1 MHAVLVMFSGQFVN
15 NQGTERSAHAG
26 YVETSR
32 LEQTAQ
38 QAMNAGSEGDCVE
51 RN

>member
-15 NQGTERSAHAG
+15 NQGTERSHAG

-38 QAMNAGSEGDCVE
+38 QAMNA
-51 RN
+51 